1 MMLGQEALSLV
12 YPEII
17 LFSIKMEF
25 NVIFY
30 SYGISRAITL
40 SGKVCELLTLS
51 FPTTERRSHWS
62 QLRETESRYI
72 RRGEPNE
79 LD

>member
-1 MMLGQEALSLV
+1 MWHLASDRIAHTSLREATPTASVTLSLSKGSV
-12 YPEII
+12 TIVDI
-17 LFSIKMEF
+17 A
-25 NVIFY
+25 V
-30 SYGISRAITL
+30 SR
-40 SGKVCELLTLS
+40 KVCDLLTLC

-72 RRGEPNE
+72 NRGEPNE